1 MTTYTVV
8 RKIASGGNATVYV
21 AKAVSL
27 GIERLVALKKPHP
40 HLVDEPTFVAA
51 FHREAAV
58 AVRLRHPNVVQV
70 LDVVE
75 HEAVPCLVLE
85 LVEGP
90 MLSALI
96 RSALARPEV
105 DTTAAAV
112 AIVAA
117 ASRGLHALHE
127 LRDEAGAP
135 LGLVHRDVSPQNVLV
150 GRDGIT

>member
-70 LDVVE
+70 LDVGEEPSLGTLYIVQE
-75 HEAVPCLVLE
+75 FLD
-85 LVEGP
+85 G
-90 MLSALI
+90 MD
-96 RSALARPEV
+96 LARWVER
-105 DTTAAAV
+105 
-112 AIVAA
+112 
-117 ASRGLHALHE
+117 RG
-127 LRDEAGAP
+127 G
-135 LGLVHRDVSPQNVLV
+135 
-150 GRDGIT
+150 